1 MSGWVGEWVVVK
13 RERREEEKRRR
24 KEEGG
29 VRRIRIELLRQF

>member
-1 MSGWVGEWVVVK
+1 MSGWVGESVVVK
-13 RERREEEKRRR
+13 RERREVEKRRR